1 MDPSLHHRPGG
12 GREGNPRTAPTIAT
26 RDHRMRLRPAPDRTL
41 ATTGCDCGPRP
52 IGQPRAHEK
61 GNMPK
66 GKRRHGMGTP
76 GVKDGPPPR
85 QPHPKDRP
93 YRNQRQVRPHP
104 EKEHQAT
111 RQGQGA

>member
-1 MDPSLHHRPGG
+1 
-12 GREGNPRTAPTIAT
+12 
-26 RDHRMRLRPAPDRTL
+26 MRLRPAPDRTL